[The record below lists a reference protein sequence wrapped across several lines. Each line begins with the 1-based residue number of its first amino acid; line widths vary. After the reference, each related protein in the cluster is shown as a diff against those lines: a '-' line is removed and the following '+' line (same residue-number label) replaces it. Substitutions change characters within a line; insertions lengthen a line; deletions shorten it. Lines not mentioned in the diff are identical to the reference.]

1 MIRAAYPALA
11 AALLASAAFPPLAAP
26 ATAQSAT
33 TTDAQNNADL
43 ARFFEDY
50 DRAQLALSPA
60 GKAYRGIIDEDYGRW
75 NDASDAA
82 AQRNFELQQRT
93 AAAMRERFD
102 RDSLSNA
109 DRLSYDFFESQA
121 RRSAAA
127 FPFRRHDYVFQQ
139 MSGPQGQIPAF
150 MINIHRVTNLTTAE
164 AYVSRL
170 RGIEA
175 VLDQNI
181 AEARIRAEAGVIP
194 PAWVLPLVIIQA
206 RNVVSGA
213 PFGEGPDS
221 ALWADLQTKINA
233 APISDAD
240 KQRLIAAGRAA
251 LTDHVGPAYQRLIAL
266 LEEQQSQAAVGD
278 GVWRLPDG
286 ANYYA
291 ERLRFH
297 TTTDL
302 TPDQVHALGL
312 REVARIHEQMRA
324 IMAQVGFEGTLQ
336 QFFEHV
342 RTGDRFFHT
351 TREAYLAEVNEV
363 FGRIRPLLPR
373 YFNTLPQSPMEVRAV
388 EAFRERTAGKAF
400 YQSPAPDGSRPGV
413 YYVNLSNLRD
423 MSRNELAALAA
434 HEGVPGHHLQRAIQT
449 ELGDV
454 PPFRRFGG
462 VTVYSEGWGLYTE
475 ELAGE
480 MGIYEDPY
488 SDFGRLGM
496 ELWRAAR
503 LVVDSGIH
511 HLRWSRAEAVAYLQ
525 ENTPNPQG
533 DIERA
538 IDRYTVYPGQ
548 ATAYMIGKLKIME
561 LRERARAALGDRFDI
576 RGFHDAVL
584 LSGPVPLD
592 MLEHNV
598 DAWIAGQTAP

>member
-1 MIRAAYPALA
+1 MIRAAYPAFA
-11 AALLASAAFPPLAAP
+11 AALLASAAFPQVAGLDSLAHAQ
-26 ATAQSAT
+26 TAA
-33 TTDAQNNADL
+33 ARNNADL
-43 ARFFEDY
+43 ARLFEDY

-75 NDASDAA
+75 SDATDAA
-82 AQRNFELQQRT
+82 ARRSFELQQST

-102 RDSLSNA
+102 RDSLSAA
-109 DRLSYDFFESQA
+109 DRISYDFFESQA
-121 RRSAAA
+121 RRAAAA

-150 MINIHRVTNLTTAE
+150 MINIHRVTNLATAE

-181 AEARIRAEAGVIP
+181 EEARIRAEAGVIP
-194 PAWVLPLVIIQA
+194 PAWVLPLVITQA
-206 RNVVSGA
+206 RNVIGGA
-213 PFGEGPDS
+213 PFGDGPDS
-221 ALWADLQTKINA
+221 ALWADLQAKVNA

-251 LTDHVGPAYQRLIAL
+251 LTDHVRPAYERLIAL
-266 LEEQQSQAAVGD
+266 LEEQQAQAAAGD

-302 TPDQVHALGL
+302 TPDQVHQLGL
-312 REVARIHEQMRA
+312 REVARIHGQMRA
-324 IMAQVGFEGTLQ
+324 IMSQVGFEGTLQ

-342 RTGDRFFHT
+342 RTGDQFFHT
-351 TREAYLAEVNEV
+351 SREAYLAEVDQV

-561 LRERARAALGDRFDI
+561 LRERARAALGDGFDI

-592 MLEHNV
+592 MLEANV